1 MDILSKAQGENNI
14 WVCGSYCLYG
24 MPLLENAVCSG
35 LSVAE
40 ALGGTKR
47 PWSHS
52 EVKKVNTV
60 AFTVKATLLLL
71 SCLLVALLSMILK

>member
-40 ALGGTKR
+40 AIGGTKR
-47 PWSHS
+47 PWKQN
-52 EVKKVNTV
+52 ECKKVNTL
-60 AFTVKATLLLL
+60 AFTIKATLFLL
-71 SCLLVALLSMILK
+71 SFLVVAILSMILK